1 MINIMTRISFKILF
15 VLCILVMPIKA
26 QDVLHYYFRT
36 LDIRNGL
43 SQNTVNTILQDRKGF
58 MWFGTKDGLNRFD
71 GLSFRVF
78 KREDTKLGNN
88 IITALFEDKDGN
100 IWVGTDAGVYIF
112 NQVSEQFTAFDKI
125 SNTGCSIK
133 RAVTL
138 IAPDEKGNIWISSDY
153 DGLFCYDTKSA
164 KLFSYLHRTGTANV
178 TRFWFENNISWVALY
193 ADNLYYT
200 NKTFNSTLHPFVDSD
215 GREVFKGDIINTQVK
230 GPHNCIY
237 VGSSGGLTEVN
248 LTTRKTRRIL
258 NAYVRTLQ
266 FKSDGE
272 LWAGTESGLYVYDL
286 IKDRITHLS
295 APYQDNAYSLSDNAI
310 YSLCRDKEDG
320 MWIGS
325 YFGGINYYPKQ
336 WTYFE
341 KFYPRDDIENLGRRV
356 REFCESNDGT
366 VWIGT
371 EDKGLFHFDPFSGK
385 IEPFEHPSIYKN
397 IHGLCLD
404 GDNLWVGTFSGGLNR
419 INLKT
424 KQVKHYEKG
433 EAANTINANDAFS
446 ICKTTTGDLF
456 IGTTSGLL
464 RYNRSTDDFTRIPR
478 LNSIFVYKILE
489 DFNGNIWL
497 ATYSNGVFRYDVKTK
512 QWKNF
517 TLQKDDP
524 ESLPYNKVIS
534 IFEDSHKRL
543 WFMTQGAG
551 FCRFDPKNQKF
562 IRYDMSKGFPSNI
575 IYKMVEDNRGKLW
588 LTTSNGL
595 VSFTPETG
603 EKHIYTTANGLLS
616 NQFNYQ
622 SGYRDKKGHLYFG
635 SINGFIVFNPENFA
649 ENTFVPP
656 VVITD
661 FYLFNKR
668 LPIGSKQSPLQK
680 SITYSDEIELASDQ
694 NSFSFHVAALSYQAP
709 EMNKLVY
716 KLEGFDKE
724 WYSVDKSAL
733 ISYSNLPYGT
743 YKFHLK
749 GSNSDGKWNTSER
762 ILKIHIRPPFYLSP
776 FAYAVY
782 VLIIIFSIVS
792 LISYFRRK
800 AIRRHK
806 QAMETFEH
814 EKERE
819 LYTAKIDFFTN
830 VAHEIRT
837 PLTLIKS
844 PLENVLS
851 SGYVNKDIKDDLEIM
866 DLNTNRL
873 LDLVNQLLDFR
884 KTETEGFQ
892 LNFVECNV
900 SEILRKTYVRFTP
913 LMKQRGLDITLNC
926 PDDIKASVD
935 KEGFTKIISN
945 LLTNA
950 VKYAE
955 TYVKVDFTQDDHS
968 LKFSICNDG
977 QIIPLDMREEVFKP
991 FVQYKRGAERS
1002 VSGTGI
1008 GLALARSLAELH
1020 EGTLSMDSSMEYNG
1034 FILTLPTTHEH
1045 TIDILE
1051 NDNKFVR
1058 LESNNNFE
1066 KATMEGHY
1074 ESIGQ
1079 SRYTLLIVEDNPE
1092 MRSFVAKQLALDYTL
1107 FTASNGIEALQ
1118 VLKEQTINLVISDIV
1133 MPEMDG
1139 LQLCDYLK
1147 SELDY
1152 SHIPIILLTAKT
1164 TLQSKIEGLRSGADA
1179 YIEKPFSVEYL
1190 KVCVSNLLNN
1200 REKLRMS
1207 FVHSPFVQTNTIAM
1221 TKADESFLRN
1231 LKEIIVEN
1239 MQNPDFSLDDMADLL
1254 NMSRSSLNRKI
1265 KGILDMTPNDYIR
1278 LERLKKS
1285 AQLLKEGECKIN
1297 EICYMVGF
1305 NTPSYFTK
1313 CFLKQFGVLPK
1324 DFRG

>member
-1 MINIMTRISFKILF
+1 MRQIKIF
-15 VLCILVMPIKA
+15 FFLCILVIPVNA

-43 SQNTVNTILQDRKGF
+43 SQNTVNAILQDRQGF

-78 KREDTKLGNN
+78 KREETKLGNN
-88 IITALFEDKDGN
+88 IITALHEDRKGN

-112 NQVSEQFTAFDKI
+112 NPLQEKFSAFDKI
-125 SNTGCSIK
+125 SNTGRSIK

-138 IAPDEKGNIWISSDY
+138 ITSDEEGNIWISSDY
-153 DGLFCYDTKSA
+153 DGLFCYNTKDA
-164 KLFSYLHRTGTANV
+164 KLFSYLHKPGTANV
-178 TRFWFENNISWVALY
+178 TRFWFEGKSCWVALY

-200 NKTFNSTLHPFVDSD
+200 DKRFKSSLRPFINSEGKDI
-215 GREVFKGDIINTQVK
+215 FKNDIINTQVD

-237 VGSSGGLTEVN
+237 IGSFNGLTEVN
-248 LTTRKTRRIL
+248 LTTRRTRRLL
-258 NAYVRTLQ
+258 NAYVRSLQ

-272 LWAGTESGLYVYDL
+272 LWAGTESGLYIYDL
-286 IKDRITHLS
+286 GKDKITHLS
-295 APYQDNAYSLSDNAI
+295 VPYQDNAYSLSDNAI
-310 YSLCRDKEDG
+310 YSLYRDKEEG

-341 KFYPRDDIENLGRRV
+341 KFYPRDDIKNFGRRV
-356 REFCESNDGT
+356 REFCDSNDGT

-371 EDKGLFHFDPFSGK
+371 EDSGLFHFDPVSGR

-404 GDNLWVGTFSGGLNR
+404 GNDLWVGTFSGGLNR
-419 INLKT
+419 INLIT
-424 KQVKHYEKG
+424 RQVKHYDKG
-433 EAANTINANDAFS
+433 EASNTMNASDAFS
-446 ICKTTTGDLF
+446 ICKTTAGELL

-464 RYNRSTDDFTRIPR
+464 RYNRSTDDFTRIPQ
-478 LNSIFVYKILE
+478 LNNVFVYKILE
-489 DFNGNIWL
+489 DFDGNLWL
-497 ATYSNGVFRYDVKTK
+497 ATYSNGVFRYDVTSK
-512 QWKNF
+512 QWTNFISRKN
-517 TLQKDDP
+517 DP

-551 FCRFDPKNQKF
+551 FCRFEPKTQKF
-562 IRYDMSKGFPSNI
+562 ICYDMSKGFPSNI
-575 IYKMVEDNRGKLW
+575 IYKMVEDDRGKLW
-588 LTTSNGL
+588 ITTSNGL
-595 VSFTPETG
+595 VCFNPETG
-603 EKHIYTTANGLLS
+603 DKHVYTTANGLLS

-635 SINGFIVFNPENFA
+635 SINGFIVFNPETFV
-649 ENTFVPP
+649 ENTFIPP

-668 LPIGSKQSPLQK
+668 LSIGSKDSPLQR
-680 SITYSDEIELASDQ
+680 SITYSDEIELAADQ

-709 EMNKLVY
+709 EMNKLTY
-716 KLEGFDKE
+716 KLEGFDRE
-724 WYSVDKSAL
+724 WYNVDKSAL

-743 YKFHLK
+743 YTFHLR
-749 GSNSDGKWNTSER
+749 GSNSDGKWNNTER

-776 FAYAVY
+776 FAYAIY
-782 VLIIIFSIVS
+782 AIIILFSIAC
-792 LISYFRRK
+792 IIYYFRRK
-800 AIRRHK
+800 ALQRHR
-806 QAMETFEH
+806 QAMEVFER

-851 SGYVNKDIKDDLEIM
+851 FKYVAKEIRDDLEIM

-900 SEILRKTYVRFTP
+900 SDILRKTYMRFTP
-913 LMKQRGLDITLNC
+913 LTRQRGLEITLNC

-935 KEGFTKIISN
+935 KEGLTKIISN

-950 VKYAE
+950 FKYAD
-955 TYVKVDFTQDDHS
+955 TYVKVDLLQDDSS
-968 LKFSICNDG
+968 LRLSVRNDG
-977 QIIPLDMREEVFKP
+977 ELIPSDMREEVFKP
-991 FVQYKRGAERS
+991 FVQYKGGTRRS

-1020 EGTLSMDSSMEYNG
+1020 EGSLYMDSSMECNC
-1034 FILTLPTTHEH
+1034 FILDLPTKHKH
-1045 TIDILE
+1045 TIEIVEGDNELLQSEAIIDTEKFDGEGGYE
-1051 NDNKFVR
+1051 NIDKP
-1058 LESNNNFE
+1058 
-1066 KATMEGHY
+1066 
-1074 ESIGQ
+1074 
-1079 SRYTLLIVEDNPE
+1079 RYTLLIIEDNPE
-1092 MRSFVAKQLALDYTL
+1092 MLSFVAKQLASDYAL
-1107 FTASNGIEALQ
+1107 LTACNGIEALH
-1118 VLKEQTINLVISDIV
+1118 VLKEHTVNLIISDIV

-1139 LQLCDYLK
+1139 LELCDHLK

-1164 TLQSKIEGLRSGADA
+1164 TLQSKIEGLKSGADA

-1207 FVHSPFVQTNTIAM
+1207 FVHSPFVQTNTMAM
-1221 TKADESFLRN
+1221 TKADENFLKN
-1231 LKEIIVEN
+1231 LKEIIVDN
-1239 MQNPDFSLDDMADLL
+1239 MPNPDFSLDDMASSL

-1265 KGILDMTPNDYIR
+1265 KGVLDMTPNDYIR
-1278 LERLKKS
+1278 LERLKRA

-1313 CFLKQFGVLPK
+1313 CFLKQFGSLPK